1 MSLYRIGRALFRTFF
16 SLFMRVRVIG
26 RENIPETGP
35 VLLCSNH
42 ISNLDPTLLGSFMS
56 RPMTFMAKEEL
67 FEKKPVNA
75 VLTRVGA
82 FPVKR
87 GSSDR
92 RALKKGLGLLD
103 EGHVLCLFPEG
114 TRSTTG
120 EIRSGLAGS
129 GFFALRSKASV
140 VPVVIVGSYKLF
152 GRVTI
157 IYGPPVDM
165 DSVRERKADAAET
178 TEMIMDQIR
187 GLKKEHMEQSR

>member
-1 MSLYRIGRALFRTFF
+1 
-16 SLFMRVRVIG
+16 MRVRVIG

-42 ISNLDPTLLGSFMS
+42 ISNLDPVLVGSHMKRS
-56 RPMTFMAKEEL
+56 LNFMAKEEL
-67 FEKKPVNA
+67 FENKTAGALLKR
-75 VLTRVGA
+75 LGA

-103 EGHVLCLFPEG
+103 DGHVLCLFPEG
-114 TRSTTG
+114 TRSKTG
-120 EIRSGLAGS
+120 EIKSGLAGS
-129 GFFALRSKASV
+129 GFFALRSKASI
-140 VPVVIVGSYKLF
+140 VPVVVIGSYKLF
-152 GRVTI
+152 GRMTV

-165 DSVRERKADAAET
+165 DSMRARKADAAEA
-178 TEMIMDQIR
+178 TEMIMEHIR

>member
-16 SLFMRVRVIG
+16 SLFMRVRVVG

-56 RPMTFMAKEEL
+56 RSMTFMAKEEL
-67 FEKKPVNA
+67 FEKKLVNA

-92 RALKKGLGLLD
+92 RALKKGLGLLE

-114 TRSTTG
+114 TRSRTG

-129 GFFALRSKASV
+129 GFFALRSKAAV

-152 GRVTI
+152 GRITI

-165 DSVRERKADAAET
+165 DSMREKKADAAEA
-178 TEMIMDQIR
+178 TETIMEQIR
-187 GLKKEHMEQSR
+187 GLKKEHMEKSG